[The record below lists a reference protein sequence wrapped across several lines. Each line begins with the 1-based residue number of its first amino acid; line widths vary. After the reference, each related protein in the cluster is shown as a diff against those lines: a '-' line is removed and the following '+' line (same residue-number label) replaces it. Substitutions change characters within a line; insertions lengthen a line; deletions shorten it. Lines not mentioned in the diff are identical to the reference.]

1 MTSLLLLKSML
12 FANALQKTKKKKK
25 NKKKNIRKIKKGIF
39 SMCRICNEEK
49 GNIPIFNNIV
59 TPDLPEEI
67 KNFSGVIVSKTDN
80 LSKTMCQNCLD
91 LLNGC
96 IMFRDICRS
105 TNEKLIQLS
114 IQKVPEIGIKN
125 KDCKAESTEG
135 SETVWV
141 GSAKDEAI
149 KDLDIV
155 EGDTSLITPPEPP
168 DPPHADSEDD
178 YNIPSPVF
186 SDDINADQ
194 SIWACISCH
203 QGFNDMESYSSHLKI
218 CNAQAEERKPPEEVT
233 KRKFLCD
240 ICGKTTSANASL
252 QIHMGTHENVFPF
265 KCDVC
270 PYQGRTVDL
279 LRVHKRS
286 HLAEK
291 PYKCPQ
297 CPKATTTASNLAK
310 HTRQV
315 HSSARP
321 YKCTYCDKAFSYQ
334 HDMKRHIKD
343 IHLRQGT
350 VECEICYKKFNT
362 KKILQGHRWKVH
374 KIKGVRQGRLPS
386 YLQYQMV
393 EQVTENNEV
402 INDRDVINAVPNGN
416 NECGT
421 KIQRSSKYDHK
432 DKR

>member
-25 NKKKNIRKIKKGIF
+25 TKNKNMSKIKKGTF
-39 SMCRICNEEK
+39 TMCRICNDEK

-114 IQKVPEIGIKN
+114 IQKVSEISIKPKN
-125 KDCKAESTEG
+125 CKTAECAEG

-141 GSAKDEAI
+141 GPPKVEPT
-149 KDLDIV
+149 KDLDTT
-155 EGDTSLITPPEPP
+155 EGDSSYLAPPEPP
-168 DPPHADSEDD
+168 DPPNAESEDD

-186 SDDINADQ
+186 SEDTDQ
-194 SIWACISCH
+194 SIWTCMACH
-203 QGFNDMESYSSHLKI
+203 QGFNDMESYSHHLKI
-218 CNAQAEERKPPEEVT
+218 CNSQTAEERKPPEEVT

-334 HDMKRHIKD
+334 HDMKRHVKD

-374 KIKGVRQGRLPS
+374 KIKGIRQGRLPS

-393 EQVTENNEV
+393 EQENENNEV
-402 INDRDVINAVPNGN
+402 INDGS
-416 NECGT
+416 NECEAEVERC
-421 KIQRSSKYDHK
+421 QKYDNEEK
-432 DKR
+432 Q